1 MRNSDIKTTNINELF
16 ITFHAILSDNDV
28 FVCPLEL
35 ILREVPPD
43 QAPQNQEGEEEL
55 LEEDGIGLFA
65 GYKKR
70 RRVDT
75 TRPEAQLNNYLSL
88 VTNQKCL
95 TFWETNRS
103 SLPALYPIAIRALSV
118 PATSAPVERVFSH
131 GGIIMRPHRS
141 RMKGNTLSNLV
152 FLKCNSLNL

>member
-1 MRNSDIKTTNINELF
+1 M
-16 ITFHAILSDNDV
+16 
-28 FVCPLEL
+28 
-35 ILREVPPD
+35 
-43 QAPQNQEGEEEL
+43 
-55 LEEDGIGLFA
+55 LEEDSVGLFA

-70 RRVDT
+70 RKLDT

-88 VTNQKCL
+88 DTDQKSL
-95 TFWETNRS
+95 TFWETNRG

-131 GGIIMRPHRS
+131 GGIILRPHRS

-152 FLKCNSLNL
+152 FLKCNNL

>member
-1 MRNSDIKTTNINELF
+1 M
-16 ITFHAILSDNDV
+16 

-35 ILREVPPD
+35 ILQEVPPD
-43 QAPQNQEGEEEL
+43 QAPQNQGGEEEL
-55 LEEDGIGLFA
+55 SEEEDGIGLFA

-70 RRVDT
+70 RKVVDT
-75 TRPEAQLNNYLSL
+75 MTPEAQLNNYLSL
-88 VTNQKCL
+88 DTNQQCL
-95 TFWETNRS
+95 TFWETNRRF
-103 SLPALYPIAIRALSV
+103 LPALYPIAIRALSV

-152 FLKCNSLNL
+152 FLKCNNL